1 MSVSDW
7 HEEPISK
14 SHNRV
19 EFDCGDDALNE
30 FIRQHARRSH
40 EKGGSKTFCAISNS
54 TSDQIL
60 GFYSLSPASI
70 EFSKAPEIIKRG
82 LAKYD
87 VPLFRLGRLAVDKRL
102 QGQGLGGQLLVSAG
116 KRCLLAAQSVGGVGL
131 LIDAKNNGVKSWYE
145 TYGAIGLADDELSL
159 ILPMATISEVLKQ
172 AGQI

>member
-1 MSVSDW
+1 MPFSDW

-14 SHNRV
+14 SHNRS

-30 FIRQHARRSH
+30 FIRQHARKSH

-54 TSDQIL
+54 NPNQIF

-87 VPLFRLGRLAVDKRL
+87 VPLFRLGRLAVDKKL
-102 QGQGLGGQLLVSAG
+102 QGQGLGGQLLVAAG
-116 KRCLLAAQSVGGVGL
+116 KRCFLAAQSVGGVGL
-131 LIDAKNNGVKSWYE
+131 LIDAKNAGVKSWYE
-145 TYGAIGLADDELSL
+145 TYGAIGLDDEELSL
-159 ILPMATISEVLKQ
+159 ILPMATIAEALKQ
-172 AGQI
+172 AGLI